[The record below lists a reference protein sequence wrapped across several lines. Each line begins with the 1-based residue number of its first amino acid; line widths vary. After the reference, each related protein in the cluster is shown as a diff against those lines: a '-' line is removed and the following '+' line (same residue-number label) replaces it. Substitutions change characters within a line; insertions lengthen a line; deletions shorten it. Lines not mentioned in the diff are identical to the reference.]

1 MMVFDEDQIL
11 SEIFASNT
19 LRDKGINLNIAISE
33 NGANIQKQRTII
45 DEAVDVVKAT
55 PGAVSDF
62 GVGVAKGVPV
72 GASKFGTEIMD
83 TITNGAYSKSFIPF
97 VNEKLPIIGDIN
109 NYINNLLKPEGTAQE
124 VGSAIGEGVGQVVL
138 PGAVGTKALQGAN
151 IGSTFLR
158 NVLGYGSAEAIGM
171 NPQDQGL
178 LELGTSFF
186 VANDNLKQEIIN
198 SLKANEDQSVLM
210 QKIQKAPQRFL
221 RVAL

>member
-1 MMVFDEDQIL
+1 MIIFDEDQIL

-19 LRDKGINLNIAISE
+19 LRDKGVNLNIAISE

-55 PGAVSDF
+55 PGAVGDF

-109 NYINNLLKPEGTAQE
+109 NYINNLLKP
-124 VGSAIGEGVGQVVL
+124 
-138 PGAVGTKALQGAN
+138 
-151 IGSTFLR
+151 
-158 NVLGYGSAEAIGM
+158 
-171 NPQDQGL
+171 
-178 LELGTSFF
+178 
-186 VANDNLKQEIIN
+186 
-198 SLKANEDQSVLM
+198 
-210 QKIQKAPQRFL
+210 
-221 RVAL
+221 